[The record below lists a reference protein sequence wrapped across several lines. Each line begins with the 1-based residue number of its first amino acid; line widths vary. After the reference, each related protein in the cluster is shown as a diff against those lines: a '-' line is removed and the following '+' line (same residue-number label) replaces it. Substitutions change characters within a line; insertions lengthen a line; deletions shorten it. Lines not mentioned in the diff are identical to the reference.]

1 MREDYAKFAALEG
14 ACVEFCDRVNAREH
28 RITRRAPAVMLAEER
43 ARLHQ
48 LPEVASHALTTP
60 GRPSIDE
67 AHYPPRPAGAIERK
81 PRARSADEQA
91 FLQIGAG
98 AEVWLIAAAA
108 AGASRVRRKL
118 AEAVDL
124 AKLHGHEQV
133 DEALRAAADAG
144 RFADGDLAAILA
156 HHGGEV
162 IAFPARACEEQS
174 LQRSTRSWEGF
185 AG

>member
-1 MREDYAKFAALEG
+1 M
-14 ACVEFCDRVNAREH
+14 
-28 RITRRAPAVMLAEER
+28 
-43 ARLHQ
+43 
-48 LPEVASHALTTP
+48 
-60 GRPSIDE
+60 
-67 AHYPPRPAGAIERK
+67 
-81 PRARSADEQA
+81 
-91 FLQIGAG
+91 
-98 AEVWLIAAAA
+98 
-108 AGASRVRRKL
+108 RRKL

-162 IAFPARACEEQS
+162 IAFPTRASEQQS

-185 AG
+185 GG